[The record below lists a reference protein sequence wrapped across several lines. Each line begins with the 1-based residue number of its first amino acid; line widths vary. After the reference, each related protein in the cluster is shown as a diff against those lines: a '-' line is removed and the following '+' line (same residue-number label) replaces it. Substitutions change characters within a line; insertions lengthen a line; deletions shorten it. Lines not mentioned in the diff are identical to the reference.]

1 MTKQSH
7 KYEER
12 LPRLRAETL
21 SSMNHFILG
30 KDFGVQART
39 PAKTGLL
46 AMTASKELMRLN

>member
-1 MTKQSH
+1 M
-7 KYEER
+7 R

-30 KDFGVQART
+30 KDFGAQART

-46 AMTASKELMRLN
+46 AMTASKDLMRLN